1 MRGTLLV
8 AGTGSDAGKSVLVA
22 GLCRWLARQGVKVA
36 PFKAQNMSLNS
47 FVTLDGAEIGRAQAM
62 QAAAAGVEPAA
73 DMNPVLLKPGSDRRS
88 QVIVLG
94 HPEAEADA
102 VGYRSHAP
110 RLRQV
115 ALDSLARL
123 RDAYDVVIC
132 EGAGSPAEI
141 NLRDTDVA
149 NMGLARAAGL
159 PVIVVGDIDRGGVFA
174 AMYGTL
180 ALLSPADQALI
191 SGFVINKFRGA
202 PELLDSGLAMLQR
215 RTGRPVYGVLP
226 WREGLWLD
234 AEDSL
239 SLATT
244 RERSPS
250 LATTSERSPR
260 GHSTILDHSI
270 EPTSFGG
277 KDFLR
282 VAVVSLP
289 RISNFTDVDALSA
302 EPGVLVR
309 FAVRAADLA
318 DADLVVLP
326 GSRATVADLAW
337 LRDRGLADAVTERAR
352 AGRPV
357 LGICGG
363 YQMMAGQID
372 DPVESRRGQ
381 IDGLGLLPVRVRFGR
396 QKILRRPQG
405 RALGAP
411 VAGYEIHHGVAE
423 ITDPAAEPF
432 LDGCRRGAVWGTSW
446 HGALEN
452 DEFRRAF
459 LAEVAALAGRDF
471 TPAPGTDFAAVREA
485 RLDALGDLIAG
496 HLDTAAL
503 SRLISGGPVPGL
515 PTLATSLNPALATS
529 PNHDR

>member
-1 MRGTLLV
+1 VRGTLLV

-22 GLCRWLARQGVKVA
+22 GLCRWLARRGVKVA

-62 QAAAAGVEPAA
+62 QAAAAGIEPTA

-88 QVIVLG
+88 QVVVLG

-159 PVIVVGDIDRGGVFA
+159 PVIVTGDIDRGGVFA

-180 ALLSPADQALI
+180 ALLAPDDQALI

-202 PELLDSGLAMLQR
+202 PELLDSGLAMLR
-215 RTGRPVYGVLP
+215 RLTGRPVYGVLP
-226 WREGLWLD
+226 WQEGLWLD

-239 SLATT
+239 SLAS
-244 RERSPS
+244 REVKPSP
-250 LATTSERSPR
+250 
-260 GHSTILDHSI
+260 
-270 EPTSFGG
+270 FGIN
-277 KDFLR
+277 DFLR
-282 VAVVSLP
+282 VAVVRLP
-289 RISNFTDVDALSA
+289 RISNFTDVDALAA

-309 FAVRAADLA
+309 FATRPADLA

-326 GSRATVADLAW
+326 GTRATVADLAW
-337 LRDRGLADAVTERAR
+337 LRDRGLAAAVAERAR
-352 AGRPV
+352 LGRPV

-363 YQMMAGQID
+363 YQMLAGQIE
-372 DPVESRRGQ
+372 DPVESGLGPVE
-381 IDGLGLLPVRVRFGR
+381 GLGLLPVRVRFGPE
-396 QKILRRPQG
+396 KILGRPRG

-423 ITDPAAEPF
+423 ITGPVAEPF

-471 TPAPGTDFAAVREA
+471 TPAPGTGFAAVREA
-485 RLDALGDLIAG
+485 RLDVLAG
-496 HLDTAAL
+496 LVSRHLDTAAL
-503 SRLISGGPVPGL
+503 SHLIENGPMPDL
-515 PTLATSLNPALATS
+515 PAIVQSLS
-529 PNHDR
+529 HDR